1 MEVSIRKVLVLFAYI
16 DKGGGA
22 FYKQTYIGIQTYRHT
37 DIQAYRH
44 TGIQTYRHT
53 DIQAY
58 RHTDEQT
65 YRHTDI
71 QTNRHTGIQ
80 TYRRTDIQA
89 YRHTDE
95 QTYRHTGIHRNRMN
109 ACIRYNVQIY
119 CNTNPVNVSN
129 HLCVCWSAPN
139 QARLN
144 GCICARTHTYI
155 HTQTHTRKHTHA
167 HRSCLPFNKMT
178 DRKTL
183 VSSALATWG
192 WPTRSW
198 SRSLVMHMLLRCVVL
213 SGCTCKRVCILGG
226 EWVRANMW
234 VCVCALSE

>member
-71 QTNRHTGIQ
+71 
-80 TYRRTDIQA
+80 
-89 YRHTDE
+89 
-95 QTYRHTGIHRNRMN
+95 HRNRMN

-129 HLCVCWSAPN
+129 HLCVC
-139 QARLN
+139 
-144 GCICARTHTYI
+144 
-155 HTQTHTRKHTHA
+155 
-167 HRSCLPFNKMT
+167 
-178 DRKTL
+178 
-183 VSSALATWG
+183 
-192 WPTRSW
+192 
-198 SRSLVMHMLLRCVVL
+198 
-213 SGCTCKRVCILGG
+213 
-226 EWVRANMW
+226 
-234 VCVCALSE
+234 